1 MFIVGLLT
9 WWYSAGWQRFGQ
21 LLLEK
26 LVISEDFFSIDI
38 LLSTLF
44 APFKQISANY
54 GSGGTLQMKLQAWFD
69 KLFSRFIGAIIRI
82 VLIFIGALWLLI
94 QVIVDAILMVIWP
107 LIPLLPLIGLG
118 VSFGGYLP

>member
-44 APFKQISANY
+44 APFKQISADY
-54 GSGGTLQMKLQAWFD
+54 GSGGTLQMKIQAWFD
-69 KLFSRFIGAIIRI
+69 KLFSRFIGAIIRA
-82 VLIFIGALWLLI
+82 VLILVGVVWLLL
-94 QVIVDAILMVIWP
+94 QSVVDLMLMAMWP
-107 LIPLLPLIGLG
+107 LIPLLPLIGLF
-118 VSFGGYLP
+118 VSIGGYLP